1 MGTGGEIFHQALA
14 FTYND
19 LTPNILKVRDREVCA
34 YQSNG
39 ATADSLRSCHPL
51 SGWMEKPAVQVVY
64 LAWFYMVS
72 LAGLYFVAGCIVVR
86 MYLWLYDRLRGIYLL
101 SMHKFREACNSS
113 QNTSRRAFLRLSKW
127 F

>member
-51 SGWMEKPAVQVVY
+51 SEWMEKPAVQVVY

-72 LAGLYFVAGCIVVR
+72 LAGCI
-86 MYLWLYDRLRGIYLL
+86 LWSGVLL
-101 SMHKFREACNSS
+101 SECIFGYTTGFEEYIYYQC
-113 QNTSRRAFLRLSKW
+113 TSFVKRATVLRILHAGRS
-127 F
+127 